1 MTSFTRLVSSIR
13 SAYNNINPSTLTGAI
28 DIVVVRQEDGTL
40 RCTPFHVRF
49 GKLGVLRNQQ
59 NKVYITINGNPVE
72 DLYMELGEAGEAL
85 FVEEETGTQCL
96 SPNQHLE
103 SSDSNKVL
111 DPDSA
116 IATDSRSQPS
126 NIDCSSQ
133 IINKQF
139 DEEKAQENNEPIPI
153 YAYEQPLAAA
163 DVLNSNTSIVNR
175 RRQKRLTL
183 NCTEQTNENE
193 DQEVEKLF
201 LSNQNRS
208 RLRQRS
214 STSISMN
221 DNLTN
226 NRSDE
231 QTDSSLGIVRQH
243 SASEN
248 DLLLFQIDDEKQSTS
263 STPFVDAH
271 SRMNSIDSRKKLLPI
286 ANKTANEI
294 ENDESYSSS
303 MEDDDDDDENFKK
316 TTRTLSNPIPIEQKL
331 TTNDIQSTVTST
343 DESNPIIDTI
353 FSQSAPITTKTN
365 NVSMLINPVNNSS
378 SFYINENFLPTSS
391 FENSML
397 LRSSSPKSDSEYEL
411 DKSSQQ
417 SGRNSRSTFGWQWK
431 WGELPE
437 QRRSV
442 FRYLWPSSSKQSTPK
457 EGIYL
462 DDITN
467 NKCDDRARYL
477 PIMDYLQNSPRTPK
491 DDDQESGT
499 GNSIPNSP
507 VRDSDAAFLL
517 GDVQLSLC
525 GHLDKPTSI
534 TDGLFNEHLIP
545 YEKFATNPSIINDP
559 NLVVRIGGNY
569 HNWNV
574 ASALIASASVY
585 HKTLP
590 FETVEQLQK
599 KDTPPPLKPTISGI
613 SLWPFSNKTSN
624 VKEENQQSAST
635 EALAVVVKSEIVP
648 TMLQR
653 QHSIHSMHRTESEQE
668 DQEVTKLTQKM
679 ENKQVTP
686 VHISTE
692 KKTMILTSDQLK
704 RLNLKPGMNHVEFSV
719 TTSLQGTTY
728 AESNIFLFD
737 HKTKFVI
744 SDIDGT
750 ITKSDVFGHIFP
762 FFGKDWSHEGIAE
775 FFQAIKENGYQF
787 VYLSARA
794 IGQSRVTRNFLR
806 NITQCGFELPIGPLF
821 ISPDTLVT
829 ALYRE
834 VIARR
839 PEDFKIQCLKNIA
852 SLFPDKNPFYAG
864 FGNRINDQYAYT
876 AVGIP
881 VTRIFT
887 INPRGEVVRQ
897 NIPQILSTSYKNLHE
912 LVDQVF
918 PPMDS
923 FSASE
928 SYSSFTFWREEAKI
942 DQFEAEMRSHLEE
955 INARLK
961 SKGKSSTQQLT
972 GVSPKATSTTTA
984 TKNGEKLSTTTQA
997 TENTVKKA

>member
-1 MTSFTRLVSSIR
+1 
-13 SAYNNINPSTLTGAI
+13 
-28 DIVVVRQEDGTL
+28 
-40 RCTPFHVRF
+40 
-49 GKLGVLRNQQ
+49 
-59 NKVYITINGNPVE
+59 
-72 DLYMELGEAGEAL
+72 MELGEAGEAL
-85 FVEEETGTQCL
+85 FVEEETDTQCL

-208 RLRQRS
+208 RSRQRT

-365 NVSMLINPVNNSS
+365 NVSILINPVNNSS

-679 ENKQVTP
+679 ENKQ
-686 VHISTE
+686 
-692 KKTMILTSDQLK
+692 
-704 RLNLKPGMNHVEFSV
+704 
-719 TTSLQGTTY
+719 
-728 AESNIFLFD
+728 
-737 HKTKFVI
+737 
-744 SDIDGT
+744 
-750 ITKSDVFGHIFP
+750 
-762 FFGKDWSHEGIAE
+762 
-775 FFQAIKENGYQF
+775 AIKENGYQF